1 MDKTKDY
8 VLYCDTDSVGGESII
23 NTNIGNKTI
32 EDLWLM
38 SDEKEQYNHNKYFGL
53 LPGLKTMTFN
63 KETGQLEEKN
73 IKYIMKHEVKKKMYR
88 IKCGNKSVDV
98 TEDHSIIVE
107 REGTFISIT
116 PLTILKT
123 DKIIILK

>member
-53 LPGLKTMTFN
+53 LPGLKTITFN
-63 KETGQLEEKN
+63 KKNGQLEEKN

-116 PLTILKT
+116 PLNILKS

>member
-8 VLYCDTDSVGGESII
+8 VLYCDTDSVVGESII

-53 LPGLKTMTFN
+53 LPGLKTITFN
-63 KETGQLEEKN
+63 KENGQLEEKN

-116 PLTILKT
+116 PLNILKS

>member
-1 MDKTKDY
+1 

-116 PLTILKT
+116 PLNILKS